1 MKIEGE
7 VRAGTKDDEVIAE
20 NALKQ
25 RIAEMYADLKLLKKQ
40 DGKIKLLMEQ
50 TAENNAKD
58 KAITQPQGVRKKKK
72 GVTFCGTRCS
82 CEDNDK
88 EKTKEQG
95 GRSSPENLMSDQNEF
110 KDEAKMPK
118 ATKTM
123 EPQGCSKTNGL
134 RPQHA
139 TDHCPVG
146 LVQDFDDLGRYTDVL
161 TDMRP
166 LLKGPKTAPIGV
178 GTGCFGAGC
187 GEVSGC
193 NKDQTSLQDAKRAD
207 AGLRPGVGGLR
218 PGTDGLRPENKGL
231 HEMHQHQHKP
241 RDWH

>member
-1 MKIEGE
+1 MLQESPIRPQSFNVRSGDYEGQAFEASACLSPLQEGVCSSNEHQSTHQSISAIINIHSLFSNLEEMKIEVE
-7 VRAGTKDDEVIAE
+7 VRAGTTDDEVIAE

-40 DGKIKLLMEQ
+40 DGKITLLMEQ

-58 KAITQPQGVRKKKK
+58 KAITKPKGVRKKQK
-72 GVTFCGTRCS
+72 GETFCGTRCM
-82 CEDNDK
+82 CETNDK
-88 EKTKEQG
+88 EKSKEQD
-95 GRSSPENLMSDQNEF
+95 GRSSPENLMSDKNEL

-123 EPQGCSKTNGL
+123 ETQGCSKTNGL

-146 LVQDFDDLGRYTDVL
+146 LVQDCDDLWRCTDVL

-166 LLKGPKTAPIGV
+166 LLKGPKTAPI
-178 GTGCFGAGC
+178 
-187 GEVSGC
+187 
-193 NKDQTSLQDAKRAD
+193 
-207 AGLRPGVGGLR
+207 
-218 PGTDGLRPENKGL
+218 
-231 HEMHQHQHKP
+231 
-241 RDWH
+241 